1 MGSSSTFSVA
11 ETNLVPCHERRF
23 VVFDLLQGGIRW
35 MRVSPSIV
43 FVYGQGDLLVV
54 GEVGVAEDEA
64 LDARED
70 AFNWGEPGCI
80 GGRIDQADVVNS
92 CPADDLALLMGAPIV
107 QDDVEAFVGWVT
119 APQITEE
126 VQNLLPTLAPVAVHE
141 ESVILQVIGR

>member
-1 MGSSSTFSVA
+1 MDESFSI
-11 ETNLVPCHERRF
+11 
-23 VVFDLLQGGIRW
+23 DL
-35 MRVSPSIV
+35 

-70 AFNWGEPGCI
+70 AFNWVEPGCI